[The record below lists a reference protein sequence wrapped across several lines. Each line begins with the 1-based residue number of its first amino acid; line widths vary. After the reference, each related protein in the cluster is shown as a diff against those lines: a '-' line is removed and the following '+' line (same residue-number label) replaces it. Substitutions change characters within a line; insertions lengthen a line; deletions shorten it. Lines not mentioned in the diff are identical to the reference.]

1 MKPTKQLIRSS
12 LKFNL
17 RSIGVAVA
25 MMGAFAQSA
34 YAADSEL
41 KTAIAKNY
49 QSQLKPLFEYFHQNP
64 ELSFMETNTAAR
76 LAKELRAAGFE
87 VTEGVGK
94 TGVVAILKNGA
105 GPLVM
110 LRADMD
116 GLPLEEKS
124 GLPYASKVQQKDPDG
139 KMQHVMHAC
148 GHDVHITSLVGTAV
162 QMAARKQQWSG
173 TLMLIGQPAEERVG
187 GAAAMMKDQI
197 WKRFGQPKYALA
209 FHVDSGSEAGK
220 IVAEEGSPY
229 SGVDTVEITVH
240 GIGTHGAYPHLGKD
254 PVVIGSQIVLALQT
268 IVTREVA
275 PREPAVITVGS
286 FHSGTK
292 SNIISDQAKL
302 QLSVRSESK
311 ETRALLL
318 SAIKRVALNTARAA
332 GLPENLLP
340 EVVEVDTPT
349 PPTLNDIPLT
359 QHLKKVW
366 TEKLGKDAFATPK
379 MRDGMGA
386 EDFPFFVSEPYI
398 PSVYFS
404 IGGTPKED
412 FERESKG
419 GPAVPG
425 HHSPLFKITPEPA
438 VRAGVEASVI
448 ALLDLLK
455 K

>member
-1 MKPTKQLIRSS
+1 MKPTYQCIRSS
-12 LKFNL
+12 LKHNL
-17 RSIGVAVA
+17 RSVGIAVA
-25 MMGAFAQSA
+25 LMGAFGQLA

-139 KMQHVMHAC
+139 KLQHVMHAC

-187 GAAAMMKDQI
+187 GAAAMMKDHI

-240 GIGTHGAYPHLGKD
+240 GVGTHGAYPHLGKD
-254 PVVIGSQIVLALQT
+254 PVVIGAQIVLALQT

-366 TEKLGKDAFATPK
+366 TEKLGKDVFATPK

>member
-1 MKPTKQLIRSS
+1 LKPTYQCIRSS
-12 LKFNL
+12 LKHNL
-17 RSIGVAVA
+17 RSVGIAVA
-25 MMGAFAQSA
+25 LMGAFGQPT

-41 KTAIAKNY
+41 KTSIAKNY

-139 KMQHVMHAC
+139 KLQHVMHAC

-240 GIGTHGAYPHLGKD
+240 GVGTHGAYPHLGKD
-254 PVVIGSQIVLALQT
+254 PVVIGAQIVLALQT

-438 VRAGVEASVI
+438 VRAGVEVSVI

>member
-1 MKPTKQLIRSS
+1 MKPTYQCIRSS
-12 LKFNL
+12 LKHNL
-17 RSIGVAVA
+17 RSAGIAVA
-25 MMGAFAQSA
+25 LMGAFGQPA

-105 GPLVM
+105 GSLVM

-139 KMQHVMHAC
+139 KLQHVMHAC

-240 GIGTHGAYPHLGKD
+240 GVGTHGAYPHLGKD
-254 PVVIGSQIVLALQT
+254 PVVIGAQIVLALQT